1 MVAPP
6 SGKALAH
13 IASMKV
19 GVTAVKYGRNGLPQ
33 AKLFTLSEDEQTLSW
48 KDAQR
53 SLSSMAKRNRS
64 LRIADVA
71 TLIESASLPGA
82 NISLKMQAGGRASL
96 DVRCANAIAHARWVS
111 ALTALIAQAHGVD
124 YVPPDAP
131 EYKREEEASMAAKPR
146 STAEQAAKDHPEAA
160 ELVSF
165 GDIRERWVWA
175 QAERESAAEWE
186 QEELEAEAMAWA
198 EVEQTLAETMET
210 ADAAVASVSER
221 TEAVA
226 EGEEL
231 ACTKQH
237 DPRVEVEVRVP
248 VTRNTSAVA
257 RARRAT
263 AATKA
268 RLAVKMK
275 PQNTTK
281 NVGALMRA
289 RASKVKRGARHS
301 TGS

>member
-1 MVAPP
+1 M
-6 SGKALAH
+6 
-13 IASMKV
+13 
-19 GVTAVKYGRNGLPQ
+19 Q
-33 AKLFTLSEDEQTLSW
+33 FT
-48 KDAQR
+48 
-53 SLSSMAKRNRS
+53 
-64 LRIADVA
+64 
-71 TLIESASLPGA
+71 P
-82 NISLKMQAGGRASL
+82 
-96 DVRCANAIAHARWVS
+96 
-111 ALTALIAQAHGVD
+111 
-124 YVPPDAP
+124 
-131 EYKREEEASMAAKPR
+131 
-146 STAEQAAKDHPEAA
+146 HPEAA